1 MNQQDFNRAN
11 PPSGVP
17 AYREAPNNIEAEQAL
32 LGAIL
37 VNNGAYSRVCDF
49 LKPIHL
55 YEPLHRKIFEVAG
68 DIILSG
74 KTANPVTIKNF
85 VPADEKVGDMTV
97 AQYLARLAV
106 EAVSIINAED
116 YGRAIYDLA
125 QRRALITIGED
136 MVNIAYDAP
145 LDMPPQ
151 TQIDMF
157 SQELFKLSSVN
168 DGSAKTSF
176 SGSALANVYIDALSK
191 DPSKRSMRGV
201 PIVLPELQT
210 VLCEER
216 FEPTNV
222 YSLVSSSGEGK
233 TSLTLQI
240 IRHAASQGHPVAFFS
255 FDQSA
260 EQCVMQMVAQ
270 QNALEV
276 RRQKAGDLNDRQ
288 FESAM
293 QEGMKIGDMPLEIFE
308 CNSNFDNME
317 KLSRKAI
324 EFMKRMAP
332 RCGGKTPLFV
342 FDHMSAIPPKREF
355 RNADE
360 GSKALS
366 IGNDGKALMK
376 ITRGAALFL
385 QQRGG
390 AGVKR
395 VNPRPVPGDL
405 YGGEAARQAFDAV
418 AYLYRAE
425 EYMRRQLDTADDEKQ
440 ADRIRA
446 RFAKTFPEAYGL
458 EDTAEV
464 GTLKV
469 RFGKVGQKRY
479 LRFVSEFTKYESM
492 YRAMED
498 MEPLL

>member
-1 MNQQDFNRAN
+1 MNTQNYN
-11 PPSGVP
+11 NGP
-17 AYREAPNNIEAEQAL
+17 APREMPNNIEAEQAL
-32 LGAIL
+32 LGAAL
-37 VNNGAYSRVCDF
+37 VNNRAFAAVTEF
-49 LKPIHL
+49 LIPDHF
-55 YEPLHRKIFEVAG
+55 YEPLHQRIYRIMG
-68 DIILSG
+68 DLISQN
-74 KTANPVTIKNF
+74 KRADPVTIRNF
-85 VPADEKVGDMTV
+85 LSADDKIGDMTV
-97 AQYLARLAV
+97 AQYLAALASN
-106 EAVSIINAED
+106 AVSIINAKD
-116 YGRAIYDLA
+116 YGQAIHDLYL
-125 QRRALITIGED
+125 RRQLIFIGED
-136 MVNIAYDAP
+136 MVNASYNAEAD
-145 LDMPPQ
+145 Q
-151 TQIDMF
+151 TAKRQIDLI
-157 SQELFKLSSVN
+157 SQELFKLSAVN

-176 SGSALANVYIDALSK
+176 SGSALSNAYIEALSK

-240 IRHAASQGHPVAFFS
+240 IRHAASYGHPVAFFS

-260 EQCVMQMVAQ
+260 DQCVMQMVAQ

-293 QEGMKIGDMPLEIFE
+293 QEGLKIGEMPLEIFE

-317 KLSRKAI
+317 KLAAKAI

-332 RCGGKTPLFV
+332 RCEGKTPLFV

-355 RNADE
+355 RSADE

-366 IGNDGKALMK
+366 IGNDAKALAK
-376 ITRGAALFL
+376 ITRGACLLL
-385 QQRGG
+385 QQRSG

-425 EYMRRQLDTADDEKQ
+425 EYQRRQLDTADDEKQ
-440 ADRIRA
+440 AARIRE
-446 RFAKTFPEAYGL
+446 RFAKTFPDAYGL

-479 LRFVSEFTKYESM
+479 LKFVSEFTKYQSIYTPMEEMESM
-492 YRAMED
+492 
-498 MEPLL
+498 L